1 MRGLLAA
8 ETLKVVK
15 RRVYWIM
22 LAILAAIMGLSAVIF
37 LVVLPDAVPEGMPGL
52 PVSTKPEAYVFGASQ
67 VLGQTW
73 FPAILAV
80 VLLGGEMS
88 TTVWASALTR
98 ESRRWRHLL
107 AKVVVVTAA
116 SWLAALAA
124 LALWS
129 VVTAVVADGAGAPGV
144 AEWAGIVV
152 KLLLVQLTWV
162 ALGLGATALLRAMG
176 PALGA
181 VLGFSFLEGVLALWE
196 PWREVTLSGASG
208 RLIEQASAVQGGVG
222 VGAIVDMPFGQAV
235 AVVAGWAVVGVGL
248 AVLGLGV
255 RDP

>member
-22 LAILAAIMGLSAVIF
+22 LAILAAIVGLTAVIF
-37 LVVLPDAVPEGMPGL
+37 LVVLPDAMPNGMPDLG
-52 PVSTKPEAYVFGASQ
+52 VSTKPEAYVFGASQ
-67 VLGQTW
+67 VMGQTW

-107 AKVVVVTAA
+107 AKVAVVTAA

-129 VVTAVVADGAGAPGV
+129 VVTAVVAEGSGAPGV
-144 AEWAGIVV
+144 AEWAGLVL

-208 RLIEQASAVQGGVG
+208 RLIEQTSALTGGVG
-222 VGAIVDMPFGQAV
+222 FGAVVDMSFGQAV
-235 AVVAGWAVVGVGL
+235 AVVAGWAVAGAAL